1 MHKLLIPRYLASGM
15 WGKLQEGGEI
25 LVAESG
31 LRDGEKQKVSAEGTK
46 PSSTNAL
53 LIEQTRSA
61 ASTGSIRHHPAQA
74 LDVIGWV

>member
-46 PSSTNAL
+46 PSP
-53 LIEQTRSA
+53 RSA